1 MSLSQQLNVDPYPTK
16 ANKGLLMTNISAFS
30 LSLGADD
37 LVMNFT
43 DSKPDFSMT
52 IKRTFDSIKRYFLK
66 NTNELSVC
74 FGGFGFSLDPEGQ
87 NNPYSRFEKS
97 RNFYYRT
104 HNVAVTINKDG
115 LYSLRGKEIFV
126 PFQERIPFLET
137 LPVME
142 EFADVVGTNAMVSSY
157 ENSRTVHKTMLG
169 KKFVPVL
176 CYESIFPLKMAE
188 FASESDFLVVLANE
202 FWNKNLNGSEQY
214 LCSNVAMAIQSRT
227 AILRSS
233 NSGISAIIDQDGK
246 VLVRKKGRNAGI
258 IHASISKKQ
267 DFTFYEL
274 IAGIFYKISLIVY
287 LGLLIITIFRSVTKT
302 KST

>member
-1 MSLSQQLNVDPYPTK
+1 
-16 ANKGLLMTNISAFS
+16 
-30 LSLGADD
+30 
-37 LVMNFT
+37 
-43 DSKPDFSMT
+43 
-52 IKRTFDSIKRYFLK
+52 
-66 NTNELSVC
+66 
-74 FGGFGFSLDPEGQ
+74 
-87 NNPYSRFEKS
+87 
-97 RNFYYRT
+97 
-104 HNVAVTINKDG
+104 
-115 LYSLRGKEIFV
+115 
-126 PFQERIPFLET
+126 
-137 LPVME
+137 
-142 EFADVVGTNAMVSSY
+142 
-157 ENSRTVHKTMLG
+157 
-169 KKFVPVL
+169 
-176 CYESIFPLKMAE
+176 MAE